1 MKRIF
6 SFFVGL
12 VALSALPVFAFDEV
26 QIKKIRMEGLQ
37 RISESTVLNYLAV
50 KEGDTLTENKTS
62 EAIRALFRTGFF
74 NDVRL
79 YADGTTLVVS
89 LTERPSIAEVK
100 IKGNEEISSDDLKKA
115 LKKTGLAEGQV
126 FNRSLLEKVEQEL
139 ERQYFSLGKY
149 GVSVAS
155 TLLPQE
161 RNRVSVDIAIDE
173 GEVARIRQIKLIG
186 TKAFSEDVLLN
197 QFQLSAHNRSFFGS
211 SSKYAKQK
219 LAADLESLRSY
230 YLDRGY
236 INFNIESTVVS
247 ISPDKKDVFITV
259 NVTEGDQFM
268 VESVGLSGD
277 IIVDEK
283 ELRELLLSKA
293 GDTFSRKS
301 VTESSSKISE
311 RLGVEGYAFA
321 NVNAVPDVDKDKKS
335 VKLTYFVDPG
345 KRVYVRRVLF
355 VGNTKTQEEVLRRE
369 MRQLEGAWIST
380 TKLNRSKVRLQRM
393 GFFEDV
399 NIEMPPVAGRTDMVD
414 VIFSVT
420 ERPSGNVTA
429 SLGYGQGSG
438 FIVAASINQNNFLGT
453 GSRVSA
459 EVNNSQVNRVY
470 SFSFTDPY
478 YTLDGVSRGFRVY
491 SRTTT
496 SSAANIA
503 SYDTDVYGGSVE
515 YGFPLSEYRSARVG
529 VGYENTYV
537 KTSPTTPQDYLDYVS
552 RYGSTFDSI
561 TLDASWAFDTR
572 NRTVF
577 PDSGTYAVASS
588 NFTLPGGN
596 LTFYK
601 ASYHHQLYWALTRSL
616 TAHFDALFAYGSG
629 YGETDVLPFFEN
641 YFAGGGQSVR
651 GFRDNSLGPKTTA
664 SRALGGNRKLT
675 GTTELVF
682 PFPFSEDSKSLRLSA
697 FVDGGNVYGSGD
709 TITPGSIRAAYGAGL
724 IWITPVGALRF
735 SWAWPLRSQPGDDT
749 QRFQF
754 SIGAPF

>member
-1 MKRIF
+1 M
-6 SFFVGL
+6 
-12 VALSALPVFAFDEV
+12 AFEEF
-26 QIKKIRMEGLQ
+26 QIKQIRMEGLQ
-37 RISESTVLNYLAV
+37 RISESTVLNYLPM
-50 KEGDTLTENKTS
+50 KEGDTFTESKST
-62 EAIRALFRTGFF
+62 EGVRALFHTGFF
-74 NDVRL
+74 NDIRL
-79 YADGTTLVVS
+79 FADGTTLVVS
-89 LTERPSIAEVK
+89 LTERASIAEVN
-100 IKGNEEISSDDLKKA
+100 IKGNEEITSDDLKKA
-115 LKKTGLAEGQV
+115 LKKIGLAEGQV

-149 GVSVAS
+149 GVGVKS
-155 TLLPQE
+155 TVLPQE
-161 RNRVSVDIAIDE
+161 RNRVSIDIAINE
-173 GEVARIRQIKLIG
+173 GDVARIRQIKLIG
-186 TKAFSEDVLLN
+186 AKAFPEDTLLN
-197 QFQLSAHNRSFFGS
+197 QFQLSAHNRTFFGGA
-211 SSKYAKQK
+211 SKYAKQK
-219 LAADLESLRSY
+219 LAADLEAVRSY

-259 NVTEGDQFM
+259 NLTEGDQFKI
-268 VESVGLSGD
+268 ETVGLSGD
-277 IIVDEK
+277 VIVDEK
-283 ELRELLLSKA
+283 ELRDLILNKP
-293 GDTFSRKS
+293 GDIFSRKA
-301 VTESSSKISE
+301 VTESSGKLSE

-321 NVNAVPDVDKDKKS
+321 NVNAVPDVDKEKKS

-399 NIEMPPVAGRTDMVD
+399 SIEMPPVPGRTDMVD
-414 VIFSVT
+414 VIFSVS

-478 YTLDGVSRGFRVY
+478 YTVDGVSRGFRVY
-491 SRTTT
+491 SRTTN
-496 SSAANIA
+496 SSPANIA
-503 SYDTDVYGGSVE
+503 SYDTDVYGGSIE
-515 YGFPLSEYRSARVG
+515 YGVPLSEYRSARLG
-529 VGYENTYV
+529 IGYENTYV
-537 KTSPTTPQDYLDYVS
+537 KTSDSSPSEYLAYTK
-552 RYGSTFDSI
+552 RFGTKFDSI
-561 TLDASWAFDTR
+561 TVDANWAYDTR

-577 PDSGTYAVASS
+577 PDSGTYAVAST

-601 ASYHHQLYWALTRSL
+601 ASYHHQLYWALTDRL

-629 YGETDVLPFFEN
+629 YGETDSLPFFEN

-651 GFRDNSLGPKTTA
+651 GFRDNSLGPQ
-664 SRALGGNRKLT
+664 SNQLRPLGGNRKLT

-682 PFPFSEDSKSLRLSA
+682 PFPFSEDSKSLRLSTFIDA
-697 FVDGGNVYGSGD
+697 GNVYGSNEN
-709 TITPGSIRAAYGAGL
+709 ITVGSVRAAYGAGL

-735 SWAWPLRSQPGDDT
+735 SWAWPLRSQPNDDT